1 MTALLVLPDGREIYS
16 GEVGKDAIL
25 SLTLTAGVND
35 TRELTLGSV
44 CAAMLE
50 AELLIPAGELG
61 LSAGEEVTLYWVTGK
76 NREKAGIFVADK
88 PEKTGNGAYSLTAYD
103 RVCRLDKDVTDWLE
117 SLEGWPYSLLDFGKL
132 VCRHCGVELANT
144 EIPNGDYQVQKFT
157 ARGITGRQLLF
168 WVGEAACRFLR
179 ATPEGTLLLD
189 WYTPAEKTVSAS
201 GEDFYYQD
209 TLTYSDYRTAP
220 IDRVQL
226 RFDEKDVGTIY
237 PPEAAGN
244 TYAVTGNYLLT
255 ARDAQSLLPVAEA
268 LYGALSGVQ
277 FTPCK
282 LTVPSRLGIREGQIL
297 RVQTPSGEEL
307 TAYVMSRTASR
318 GRDTLECT
326 GSYTR
331 EASAAVTSQSYK
343 ALSGKLLRLQT
354 NVDGL
359 TVENQ
364 DMQGRLTAITANV
377 EGITARVEKTETTVT
392 TVQAAAVT
400 EAITQY
406 YLSTSTS
413 ELSGGSWSETAPEWV
428 DGKYMWSR
436 TKTTK
441 GDGSVSYS
449 APTCIAGATGA
460 TGPQGVPGLQG
471 PKGDRGVQ
479 GPKGS
484 DGKTSYT
491 HIAYANSA
499 DGATDFTVSD
509 SNRAYIGMYV
519 DFSETDSTNP
529 GDYAWSKIKGADG
542 ANGTPGKAGAD
553 GKTPYF
559 HVAYANNATG
569 TSGFSTTDSTNKLYI
584 GQYTDYTQADS
595 TDPKKYAW
603 TKIKGDKGDTGES
616 GVGVKSIDVQYYL
629 STSSTTLTGGSW
641 STTAPTWVNGKYMWS
656 KTVTTLSNGG
666 VEESKPVCITGAKG
680 STGTSGTTITS
691 ITEQYYLS
699 TSKTQQTGGSWVEK
713 PPAWSAGKY
722 LWTRSKIVYANPT
735 KTEYTTPVCDSS
747 WEAVNEVQV
756 GGTNLLLDTDAP
768 SLTKVAAES
777 NRVFTSMVNS
787 GDATGAIEPLY
798 DSPCGTKNVV
808 RIGIVN
814 PGAGGVAGYRFYS
827 ATKENTVGVSFIPG
841 EQYTISCYARAV
853 DGAPQINITLWGL
866 TAWGWKVAPSDWTKF
881 SLTFEATEE
890 FNTKTTAWL
899 MFRVKEDI
907 AGTVEFTGFKLEKG
921 NKATE
926 WSPSPDEAQ
935 YAIANIQVGARN
947 LQLGT
952 QFWDDNCIRLPG
964 NAEINGEEITIPSNT
979 YTELEKIQ
987 VKNGDV
993 YTIGCDVKSDVAY
1006 VGNSFL
1012 VQLSNEAGT
1021 RLSYEWAT
1029 GSIGTDW
1036 SRIVKTIT
1044 ISETESPLFL
1054 GIGLRANSGVEG
1066 VDCTLT
1072 YRHMM
1077 VERGTKAT
1085 DWTPAP
1091 EDTQVQ
1097 IDGVVSD
1104 VAGQEVILNSQESRI
1119 SSLEQSDE
1127 TISAAVEKVRT
1138 DTQTS
1143 LEGVEQAVSRLE
1155 ERAELAVT
1163 AEDVSIAITER
1174 LEDGVSSVTTETGYT
1189 FNQDGMRIAKSGEEM
1204 ENRLDNTG
1212 MYVTRSGEGILTA
1225 NNQGVT
1231 ALNLQA
1237 VQYLMAGEHAR
1248 FEDYEA
1254 DRTGCFW
1261 I

>member
-16 GEVGKDAIL
+16 GEVGQDAIL
-25 SLTLTAGVND
+25 DLTLTAGVND
-35 TRELTLGSV
+35 TQELTLGSV
-44 CAAMLE
+44 CTAMLE
-50 AELLIPAGELG
+50 AELLIPEGELG
-61 LSAGEEVTLYWVTGK
+61 LSAGEEVTLYWVEGE
-76 NREKAGIFVADK
+76 NREKAGIFVAEK
-88 PEKTGNGAYSLTAYD
+88 PENKGNGAYSLIAYD
-103 RVCRLDKDVTDWLE
+103 RVSRLDKDVTDWLE

-189 WYTPAEKTVSAS
+189 WYAPAEKTVSAS

-244 TYAVTGNYLLT
+244 TYAVTGNFLLR
-255 ARDAQSLLPVAEA
+255 AQDSQSLLPVAEA
-268 LYGALSGVQ
+268 LYGELSGVQ

-364 DMQGRLTAITANV
+364 DMAGRLTAITANV
-377 EGITARVEKTETTVT
+377 EGITARVQKTETKVT
-392 TVQAAAVT
+392 AVQAAALA

-449 APTCIAGATGA
+449 APTCIAGTTGA

-471 PKGDRGVQ
+471 PKGDRGIQ
-479 GPKGS
+479 GPKGA

-756 GGTNLLLDTDAP
+756 G
-768 SLTKVAAES
+768 
-777 NRVFTSMVNS
+777 
-787 GDATGAIEPLY
+787 
-798 DSPCGTKNVV
+798 
-808 RIGIVN
+808 
-814 PGAGGVAGYRFYS
+814 
-827 ATKENTVGVSFIPG
+827 
-841 EQYTISCYARAV
+841 
-853 DGAPQINITLWGL
+853 
-866 TAWGWKVAPSDWTKF
+866 
-881 SLTFEATEE
+881 
-890 FNTKTTAWL
+890 
-899 MFRVKEDI
+899 
-907 AGTVEFTGFKLEKG
+907 
-921 NKATE
+921 
-926 WSPSPDEAQ
+926 
-935 YAIANIQVGARN
+935 ARN

-964 NAEINGEEITIPSNT
+964 RAEINGEEITIPSNT

-987 VKNGDV
+987 VKNGEV
-993 YTIGCDVKSDVAY
+993 YTIGCDVKSDAAY
-1006 VGNSFL
+1006 DGNSFL
-1012 VQLSNEAGT
+1012 VQFFNEAGT

-1036 SRIVKTIT
+1036 GRVVKTIPVT
-1044 ISETESPLFL
+1044 RTEEPLFL

-1085 DWTPAP
+1085 DWTPAT
-1091 EDTQVQ
+1091 EDTGDLIV
-1097 IDGVVSD
+1097 
-1104 VAGQEVILNSQESRI
+1104 QEVKKEVNFEITSGSIFGTVEEINSKINNLTGRMETVES
-1119 SSLEQSDE
+1119 
-1127 TISAAVEKVRT
+1127 SAALDLTTEGLTLEFKKVLEDANGIHISGTKHTLNGAGLTIEKEGEAMK
-1138 DTQTS
+1138 S
-1143 LEGVEQAVSRLE
+1143 LLDNKGLEVSR
-1155 ERAELAVT
+1155 
-1163 AEDVSIAITER
+1163 
-1174 LEDGVSSVTTETGYT
+1174 
-1189 FNQDGMRIAKSGEEM
+1189 
-1204 ENRLDNTG
+1204 
-1212 MYVTRSGEGILTA
+1212 RSGDIFTPVLTA
-1225 NNQGVT
+1225 NDEGVI
-1231 ALNLQA
+1231 ALNLKA
-1237 VQYLMAGEHAR
+1237 NQYLNIGKYAR
-1248 FEDYEA
+1248 FEDYGTG
-1254 DRTGCFW
+1254 RTACFW
-1261 I
+1261 VGG